1 MVEKFGRESRWN
13 PVRANRKKNLK
24 KGENVILSL
33 DAELQKVA
41 EISITEMVEKV
52 ANLRRLPDQDWRKTI
67 LRRTN
72 QALAG
77 SNEKKVS
84 AQLLLSAFVDAPYP
98 LGGVQASTVA
108 GFQGTAEDA
117 QKLLETLYAKGFY
130 LSLMKILIFMNL
142 PPPLPPGAAVLIDLK
157 TSEILT
163 MASKPNYDLSQLT
176 PFISQD
182 VYNKIQRREAW
193 LPRAWHLAMPQ
204 LLQLNF

>member
-1 MVEKFGRESRWN
+1 M
-13 PVRANRKKNLK
+13 
-24 KGENVILSL
+24 

-98 LGGVQASTVA
+98 LGGAQASTVA

-117 QKLLETLYAKGFY
+117 QKLLETLYAKG
-130 LSLMKILIFMNL
+130 
-142 PPPLPPGAAVLIDLK
+142 VL
-157 TSEILT
+157 
-163 MASKPNYDLSQLT
+163 SKP
-176 PFISQD
+176 
-182 VYNKIQRREAW
+182 E
-193 LPRAWHLAMPQ
+193 
-204 LLQLNF
+204 